1 MAIIVK
7 NSTLKLRRIFHY
19 TPIRTYVAN
28 LTDKSIFL
36 PYLGQGGYRLK
47 PLSTETKPLLRD
59 IRLFKTYAVRQR
71 MIAQLYNDSKP
82 DSDGRIIAIGTKAE
96 VQAAIDAAIEAK
108 KTEETPSVDNPETI

>member
-47 PLSTETKPLLRD
+47 PLSSETKPLLRD

-71 MIAQLYNDSKP
+71 MINKLAA
-82 DSDGRIIAIGTKAE
+82 DSDPTSEGRIIAIGTKAE
-96 VQAAIDAAIEAK
+96 VQAAIDAALEAQ
-108 KTEETPSVDNPETI
+108 E